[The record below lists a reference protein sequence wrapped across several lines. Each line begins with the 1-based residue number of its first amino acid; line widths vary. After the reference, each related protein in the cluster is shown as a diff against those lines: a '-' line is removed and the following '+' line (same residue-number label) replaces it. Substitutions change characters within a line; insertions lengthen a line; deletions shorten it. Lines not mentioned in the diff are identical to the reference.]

1 MEVGDKITF
10 PFGKGDKEGIVYK
23 IFPKTVYIKVDFP
36 NHKGKIIKRPLVAF
50 NPKEATKEQA
60 KKLKEEEKKKKKT
73 AKEER
78 KKEKEK
84 AAKKPT
90 A

>member
-10 PFGKGDKEGIVYK
+10 PFGKGEMEGIVYK
-23 IFPKTVYIKVDFP
+23 IFPKTIYIKVDFP
-36 NHKGKIIKRPLVAF
+36 KHKGKIIKRSIMKMDSGKAIRK
-50 NPKEATKEQA
+50 KEA
-60 KKLKEEEKKKKKT
+60 KKKQEEKQKKKA

-78 KKEKEK
+78 KKEK
-84 AAKKPT
+84 AAKKST